1 MSKKEIKERE
11 EEKMGQRRK
20 NKLLIDAEER
30 NTHRDITML
39 RKQAV
44 QLRNQLEIAP
54 MVPVSFSSVTQLR
67 FEIILFKPSF
77 FMPIYRSLYSN

>member
-1 MSKKEIKERE
+1 MSKKEIKERKE
-11 EEKMGQRRK
+11 GKRGQRRK
-20 NKLLIDAEER
+20 KKLLIGAEER
-30 NTHRDITML
+30 NTHRDIKML

-77 FMPIYRSLYSN
+77 FMPIHRSLYSN

>member
-20 NKLLIDAEER
+20 NKLLIDAEEI
-30 NTHRDITML
+30 NTHRDIKML

>member
-30 NTHRDITML
+30 NTHRDIKML

-44 QLRNQLEIAP
+44 QLRNQLFQQLKL
-54 MVPVSFSSVTQLR
+54 SFREQR
-67 FEIILFKPSF
+67 NFSF
-77 FMPIYRSLYSN
+77 FSL